1 MVNFIN
7 RQTVD
12 IRVIVAH
19 LKVEKCTVCSNVI
32 SKLRYSL

>member
-12 IRVIVAH
+12 IR
-19 LKVEKCTVCSNVI
+19 LKMEKCTVCSNVI